1 MIKITKHE
9 YLVRDI
15 DFEITPKNFESIKRN
30 YIIKGLTYLK
40 VLKTRELFK
49 RIAESITFEQFEE
62 YLYYHLYANWS
73 CTKEREI
80 EEKFILESEEGF
92 MYESEEENRF
102 SIINGL
108 AEFIDKDLK
117 KEWHRGELQESHIK
131 GDSWSV
137 DKQYSIYSI

>member
-1 MIKITKHE
+1 MT
-9 YLVRDI
+9 L
-15 DFEITPKNFESIKRN
+15 NF
-30 YIIKGLTYLK
+30 
-40 VLKTRELFK
+40 
-49 RIAESITFEQFEE
+49 
-62 YLYYHLYANWS
+62 NWS

-108 AEFIDKDLK
+108 AEFIDKDLE
-117 KEWHRGELQESHIK
+117 KEWHRGELQESHTK

>member
-9 YLVRDI
+9 YFVRDI
-15 DFEITPKNFESIKRN
+15 DFEITPKNFESIKQG
-30 YIIKGLTYLK
+30 YINKGLTYF
-40 VLKTRELFK
+40 KTLENRELFK

-62 YLYYHLYANWS
+62 YLYYYLYADWS
-73 CTKEREI
+73 CNKQREI
-80 EEKFILESEEGF
+80 EEKFMLESEEGF
-92 MYESEEENRF
+92 MYEDEEENRF
-102 SIINGL
+102 SIIKGL
-108 AEFIDKDLK
+108 GEFIDKDLE